1 MSLYHEGEAESRMGE
16 KRLAMAAEAGAQV
29 VVTACPFCMINLE
42 DAVKTIGKE
51 GEMEIIDLA
60 ELVSRSVQGAP
71 PTTAD
76 EVETEDTN

>member
-1 MSLYHEGEAESRMGE
+1 LLSLYHEGEAESRMGE

-42 DAVKTIGKE
+42 DAVKTTGRE

-60 ELVSRSVQGAP
+60 ELVSRSIGATS
-71 PTTAD
+71 PTPDGSHRAVD
-76 EVETEDTN
+76 A